1 MDITGIIDQNFIDQQ
16 VEATKGTS
24 RADKDGFDPDMFLK
38 VLMTQLQNQSPFD
51 TMDTQQI
58 LETQSLL
65 TQVEQTTKQTG
76 MLEETKNNVSSGL
89 DNLNLTLANMN
100 ATLLSIAEDLGVNVT
115 PAADTPGQ

>member
-1 MDITGIIDQNFIDQQ
+1 MDITGIIDQDYINQQ
-16 VEATKGTS
+16 VEATRSSKAT
-24 RADKDGFDPDMFLK
+24 KDGFDPDMFLK

-89 DNLNLTLANMN
+89 NNLNLTLANMN
-100 ATLLSIAEDLGVNVT
+100 ATLLSIAEDLGVN
-115 PAADTPGQ
+115 PAPSGGSGG